1 MRVAVIGAGISGL
14 ACAWRLAQ
22 SDAAIEATLFEANR
36 YFGGHANT
44 VDVTLH
50 GITHPV
56 DTGFLVF
63 NERTY
68 PNLVALFEELEVPT
82 TETDMSFSVSLADR
96 ALEWAGTNLNTV
108 FAQRLNLLRPSFLRM
123 LADIV
128 RFNRL
133 ATSMALATR
142 DEASGAESV
151 GRFLERERFSAAF
164 RDGYLLPMI
173 GAIWSC
179 PVAQMM
185 AFPIGTLVR
194 FCHNHGLLKIADRP
208 RWRTVTG
215 GSREYVARM
224 LERIPDS
231 RSSEAVPSV
240 RRVVRDARPSV
251 EIRTASGIEVF
262 DHAVLACHSDE
273 ALSMLTD
280 ASTDERAVLGAIRF
294 LPNRAVLH
302 TDSSLLPA
310 RRAWSAWN
318 YESRSAKG
326 ETHVCV
332 HYLINRLQ
340 PLPFETPVIVSLNP
354 VREPHPDRVLREFA
368 YSHPLFDRPAI
379 DAQRALPALQGER
392 NTWFA
397 GAWTGYGFHEDG
409 LTSGLSAAAS
419 LIGRA
424 AESARPELVA

>member
-1 MRVAVIGAGISGL
+1 MRVAVIGAGIAGL

-22 SDAAIEATLFEANR
+22 NNGAIETTLFEANG

-44 VDVTLH
+44 VDITLD
-50 GITHPV
+50 GITHAV

-63 NERTY
+63 NLRTY
-68 PNLVALFEELEVPT
+68 PNLIALFEELGVAT
-82 TETDMSFSVSLADR
+82 TETDMSFSVSLANP

-108 FAQRLNLLRPSFLRM
+108 FAQRRNLLRPAFLRM

-133 ATSMALATR
+133 ATALALSR
-142 DEASGAESV
+142 DGGAAPTEPV
-151 GRFLERERFSAAF
+151 RRFLARERFCAAF
-164 RDGYLLPMI
+164 RDWYLLPMI

-179 PVAQMM
+179 PVAQMLD
-185 AFPIGTLVR
+185 FPIGTLVR
-194 FCHNHGLLKIADRP
+194 FCHNHGLLQIADRP

-215 GSREYVARM
+215 GSRNYVERM
-224 LERIPDS
+224 LASIPDA
-231 RSSEAVPSV
+231 RANAPVTAV
-240 RRVVRDARPSV
+240 RRGERGVQVATAR
-251 EIRTASGIEVF
+251 GIDTF

-273 ALSMLTD
+273 ALALIGD
-280 ASTDERAVLGAIRF
+280 ATAAERNVLGAIRY

-302 TDSSLLPA
+302 TDAALLPA

-318 YESRSAKG
+318 YESRGSGG
-326 ETHVCV
+326 ETNVCV

-354 VREPHPDRVLREFA
+354 VREPRADRVLREFA
-368 YSHPLFDRPAI
+368 YRHPLFDQAAI
-379 DAQRALPALQGER
+379 DAQKALPALQGDR

-409 LTSGLSAAAS
+409 LSSGLAAAAR
-419 LIGRA
+419 LIERA
-424 AESARPELVA
+424 ASSRRSACAA